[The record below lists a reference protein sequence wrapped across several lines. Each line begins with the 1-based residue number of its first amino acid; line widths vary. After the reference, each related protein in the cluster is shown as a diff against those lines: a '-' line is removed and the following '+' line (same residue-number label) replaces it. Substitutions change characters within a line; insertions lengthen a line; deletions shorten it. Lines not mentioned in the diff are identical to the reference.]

1 MAVVKFKCVSYSNT
15 GFETQGHHADLT
27 CMLITKMKYLYYTG
41 QQEAIKLELTER
53 KKKQMA
59 EEYQMEFMSSEGK
72 LFRAQ
77 N

>member
-1 MAVVKFKCVSYSNT
+1 MAGVKFECVSYHNT

-27 CMLITKMKYLYYTG
+27 CMLITKMKYLYHTA
-41 QQEAIKLELTER
+41 QQDAIILELTE

-72 LFRAQ
+72 LFRVQ